1 MLYKMFS
8 EEKLSKAGQKLPTKF
23 GYKVFLLKHIVR
35 FEIWK
40 NYISRFSIKMFIKK
54 SKAVKA

>member
-1 MLYKMFS
+1 MLCKMFS
-8 EEKLSKAGQKLPTKF
+8 EEKLPQAEQKLPTKF
-23 GYKVFLLKHIVR
+23 GYKVFFLI
-35 FEIWK
+35 EIWK

>member
-8 EEKLSKAGQKLPTKF
+8 EEKLSHAEQKLPTKF
-23 GYKVFLLKHIVR
+23 GYKVFLLI
-35 FEIWK
+35 EIWK
-40 NYISRFSIKMFIKK
+40 NYIGWFSIKMFIKK